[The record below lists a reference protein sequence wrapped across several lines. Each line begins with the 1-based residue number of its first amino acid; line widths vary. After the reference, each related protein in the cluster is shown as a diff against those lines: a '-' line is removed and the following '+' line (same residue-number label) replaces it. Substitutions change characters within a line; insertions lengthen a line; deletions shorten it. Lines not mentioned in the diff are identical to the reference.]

1 MPDPAH
7 GSAAPS
13 VVSCE
18 RFTEAYRWMLLARVL
33 EDTMASLYRAGKI
46 TGGVFVGKGQEA
58 LSVSVGTALKKGD
71 FFAPLIRDQAGRL
84 AFGEPVI
91 DVVRTYLG
99 SRLGPMRGR
108 DGNVHRG
115 NPRTGQFP
123 MISHL
128 GAMISTV
135 CGALMARR
143 FQGKTGAVGAT
154 CIGEGGTSTGA
165 FHEAMNLAA
174 IEKLPLV
181 MVVAN
186 NQYAYSTPNDR
197 QFACKNLV
205 DRAVGYGI
213 AGYTV
218 DGTDLGACLS
228 VLEKAVDSAR
238 AGGGPQ
244 LIVADLLRLAGH
256 GEHDDAGY
264 IDEALK
270 RSPLGVDCLVKAA
283 QTLLEEKWATREML
297 DQWHADALRQV
308 EEAVNT
314 VQREP
319 SPDPNTETWTALST
333 DRLIDG
339 HMAC

>member
-1 MPDPAH
+1 
-7 GSAAPS
+7 
-13 VVSCE
+13 
-18 RFTEAYRWMLLARVL
+18 
-33 EDTMASLYRAGKI
+33 MASLYRAGKI

-91 DVVRTYLG
+91 DTVRTYLG

-115 NPRTGQFP
+115 RPRDGYFP

-128 GAMISTV
+128 GAMISVV

-143 FQGKTGAVGAT
+143 FKGETGAVGAT
-154 CIGEGGTSTGA
+154 CLGEGGTSTGA

-197 QFACKNLV
+197 SFACENLV

-213 AGYTV
+213 AGHTV
-218 DGTDLGACLS
+218 DGTDLKACLA
-228 VLEKAVDSAR
+228 LLGHAVDTAR
-238 AGGGPQ
+238 SGGGPQ
-244 LIVADLLRLAGH
+244 LIVANLLRLAGH

-264 IDEALK
+264 IDEELK
-270 RSPLGVDCLVKAA
+270 RSPLGVDCLVKTEE
-283 QTLLEEKWATREML
+283 TLLAEAWATRENL
-297 DQWHADALRQV
+297 DQWRAEAVRQV
-308 EEAVNT
+308 EETVNT
-314 VQREP
+314 VAREAA
-319 SPDPNTETWTALST
+319 PDPNAENWTALST
-333 DRLIDG
+333 QHLIDG
-339 HMAC
+339 YTAG